1 MYAPVVSSKTIPD
14 SRPKWTKCF
23 QTKKAQKPQPFGA
36 AHTYMAYIREYPIPG
51 KKKKIAGLVFQKFE
65 SRGFRYDEQI
75 SLVSWQFV
83 KSRFHCTKFSF
94 PASRYTR

>member
-23 QTKKAQKPQPFGA
+23 QTKKAQKPLPFGA

-51 KKKKIAGLVFQKFE
+51 KKKKHFQGLFSKNSRVEVFDMMNKF
-65 SRGFRYDEQI
+65 
-75 SLVSWQFV
+75 
-83 KSRFHCTKFSF
+83 
-94 PASRYTR
+94 P